1 MAKEKMQNIEIRENE
16 RLFHYEILGIIL
28 LVISLLAITKIGILG
43 EYLMLIVKLLFGD
56 WYFLI
61 YILIII
67 YSIRCILVHKRL
79 KINNIRY
86 LGIFLLICSLILL
99 SHFSMHK
106 YVKDYD
112 DNYLL
117 LTIKL
122 YLNSFKTKSA
132 NSIIGGG
139 IIGACMFYISYFL
152 LSEVGVILI
161 SILFIFLGVVFIS
174 KKTIKDFIS
183 SIIVF
188 LKKGYSFFIN
198 IKKKI
203 KNKVDNFD
211 LSYKKTKVRYKIS
224 KINANAF
231 YNQELE
237 FAKRNVE
244 LIKKVLNSMNVFYND
259 ISYIICR
266 NITVYFINSYY
277 KFSYEVFSRNIS
289 KYIHNYLLKYDD
301 IKKELIV
308 EINNLNPVPLRICE
322 LEQTE
327 DEVIFAIDDRNNF
340 IKLNN
345 EDNSLFVYGLNKY
358 FLCDYIDSV
367 VLSLM
372 HLKSNI
378 KYSYIDLYNYS
389 FLQTSNSF
397 DELDSIL
404 IDVNDRIKMFNEVKV
419 STIDEYNK
427 KINKK
432 LKKQLIIIT
441 GFEKVLYDKHTF
453 EKILYLIETTKN
465 YGYYFIFT
473 TIETS
478 KEHFSLYN
486 LFSFKIFLDSDN
498 SYYKE
503 CLKDINSDILNKDV
517 EGFLLYKS
525 IILRCSLLLLTDFEK
540 NNIR

>member
-86 LGIFLLICSLILL
+86 LGIFLFICSLILL

-132 NSIIGGG
+132 NLIIGGG
-139 IIGACMFYISYFL
+139 IIGACMFYISFFL

-174 KKTIKDFIS
+174 KKTVKDFIS

-188 LKKGYSFFIN
+188 LKKGYNFLIN

-211 LSYKKTKVRYKIS
+211 SSYKKTKVRYKIS
-224 KINANAF
+224 KIDVNAF

-301 IKKELIV
+301 VNKELIV

-345 EDNSLFVYGLNKY
+345 EDNSLFVYGSNKY
-358 FLCDYIDSV
+358 FLCDYIDSI

-404 IDVNDRIKMFNEVKV
+404 IDVNYRIKLFNEAKV

-427 KINKK
+427 KFNKK
-432 LKKQLIIIT
+432 IKKQLIIIT

-503 CLKDINSDILNKDV
+503 CIKDINSDILNKDI